1 MRAGRARIARRTVRP
16 GRSCL
21 IRTALL
27 VLGGLAVAFYLFLA
41 LLILG
46 LKWIDP
52 PTTMVQIERRV
63 QSWSSPK
70 PYAKRYTF
78 VPIERISPDL
88 RHAVV
93 AAEDTR
99 FLEHSGI
106 DWVEMQKVLE
116 KDWQQRKLG
125 RGGST
130 ISQQLVKN
138 LFLTTNRSLIRK
150 GLEFTLVPIVELLMS
165 KDRILELYLNVIEW
179 GPGVYGAEA
188 ASRYWY
194 HEPASRVTR
203 EQAARLAAVIPNP
216 LRRNPGRMDNYTNV
230 ILTRMRQMGW

>member
-1 MRAGRARIARRTVRP
+1 MARSRLPGCLARLLLSLLAFVFAVY
-16 GRSCL
+16 
-21 IRTALL
+21 ALL
-27 VLGGLAVAFYLFLA
+27 VT
-41 LLILG
+41 LILA

-52 PTTMVQIERRV
+52 PTTSVQIERRI
-63 QSWSSPK
+63 QAWRAHK
-70 PYAKRYTF
+70 PYRKRSTF
-78 VPIERISPDL
+78 VHLDKISLGL

-99 FLEHSGI
+99 FPEHSGI
-106 DWVEMQKVLE
+106 DWVEVQKVLE
-116 KDWQQRKLG
+116 QDLERGTLG

-150 GLEFTLVPIVELLMS
+150 GFEFTLVPFAEVILG

-188 ASRYWY
+188 ASHYWY
-194 HEPASRVTR
+194 SIPASQVNRD
-203 EQAARLAAVIPNP
+203 QAARLASVIPNP
-216 LRRNPGRMDNYTNV
+216 RRRRPDRMDNYTAI
-230 ILTRMRQMGW
+230 ILKRMQLMGW

>member
-1 MRAGRARIARRTVRP
+1 MRASRTSIARRSTRP
-16 GRSCL
+16 KRS
-21 IRTALL
+21 RLL
-27 VLGGLAVAFYLFLA
+27 GIA
-41 LLILG
+41 LLIIGAVIISSYLFFALAIFG

-52 PTTMVQIERRV
+52 PTTMVQIERRIE
-63 QSWSSPK
+63 SWGSSK
-70 PYAKRYTF
+70 PYVKRYTF
-78 VPIERISPDL
+78 VAIERISPDL

-106 DWVEMQKVLE
+106 DWVEMQKILE
-116 KDWQQRKLG
+116 KDMQQRKLG

-138 LFLTTNRSLIRK
+138 LFLTTRRSLLRK